1 VKFLQKAK
9 LKILKN
15 EVIDF
20 RGFQLPEVR
29 EKMRKKMVAILTF
42 GFECVAEDIEGGF
55 KVLYFINNL

>member
-1 VKFLQKAK
+1 M
-9 LKILKN
+9 
-15 EVIDF
+15 IDF